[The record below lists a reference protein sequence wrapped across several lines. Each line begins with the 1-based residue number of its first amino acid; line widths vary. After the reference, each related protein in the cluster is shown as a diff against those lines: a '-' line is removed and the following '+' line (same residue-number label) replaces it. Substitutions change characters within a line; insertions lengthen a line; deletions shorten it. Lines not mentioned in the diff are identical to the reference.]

1 MKNNFYTLIASIPV
15 IIIWYVL
22 SSIAPHYLL
31 PYPHEVG
38 FALINLFLNKDL
50 LENLI
55 ISLFRVFI
63 GFLTGT
69 ALGILLGIAILIS
82 GILKKLFYPI
92 ISFIIVIP
100 TFVFI
105 PLLMV
110 WIGLNDFLPISAVI
124 ICTSFPLIHSL
135 TSASKSISQEMIDD
149 AIISGA
155 DNMELIRKIILP
167 LSLSHIAPILRIEAG
182 HSWRIV
188 FVTEFLA
195 LPNGLGAL
203 MMRSYSL
210 LKIDEMLALVILI
223 GFLALVYQLII
234 EKIESIFL
242 RKWGRN
248 VRL

>member
-63 GFLTGT
+63 GFLTGI

>member
-242 RKWGRN
+242 RKWSRN

>member
-1 MKNNFYTLIASIPV
+1 MKNNFYMLIASIPV
-15 IIIWYVL
+15 IIIWYIL

-38 FALINLFLNKDL
+38 FALINLFLNKNL

-63 GFLTGT
+63 GFLTGI

-135 TSASKSISQEMIDD
+135 TSASKSISQEMIDS

-155 DNMELIRKIILP
+155 DNMDLIRKIILP

>member
-63 GFLTGT
+63 GFLTGI

-242 RKWGRN
+242 RKWSRN

>member
-1 MKNNFYTLIASIPV
+1 MRNNFFTLLASILV

-22 SSIAPHYLL
+22 SSIAPNYLL

-38 FALINLFLNKDL
+38 LALINLFLNKNL

-55 ISLFRVFI
+55 ISLFRVFV
-63 GFLTGT
+63 GFLIGL
-69 ALGILLGIAILIS
+69 ALGILLGITVLIS
-82 GILKKLFYPI
+82 RILKKLFYPI

-110 WIGLNDFLPISAVI
+110 WIGLNDLLPISAVI
-124 ICTSFPLIHSL
+124 ICTAFPLIHSL
-135 TSASKSISQEMIDD
+135 TSASKSISQELIDD

-203 MMRSYSL
+203 MMHSYSL

-223 GFLALVYQLII
+223 GFLALGYQFVI
-234 EKIESIFL
+234 EKIEAIFL
-242 RKWGRN
+242 RKWGGFIG
-248 VRL
+248 